1 MKFYYLILVEN
12 RKGKKAVPV
21 EVDGVVDLMDA
32 FSNHISVGDDIT
44 KVYPM
49 VSLEQAKEVAREI
62 NNLQTK
68 TLQEIEIVVAKTN
81 MEMKKYNVVHYH
93 DFDVEQENER
103 IERMSEWKRNEIDKR
118 TCKVEDEID
127 SYYEYMKKIL
137 GDKGYTK
144 NVEQVKMH
152 FGQIAIGL
160 ADATM

>member
-12 RKGKKAVPV
+12 RKGKEAIPV
-21 EVDGVVDLMDA
+21 QVDSGVDLMDG
-32 FSNHISVGDDIT
+32 FSKHITVGDDIV

-49 VSLEQAKEVAREI
+49 ESLEQSKEVAREI
-62 NNLQTK
+62 NGLQEK

-81 MEMKKYNVVHYH
+81 MEMQNYNVVHYL

-103 IERMSEWKRNEIDKR
+103 IERMSEWQKNEIDKR

-127 SYYEYMKKIL
+127 SYYEYMKKLL
-137 GDKGYTK
+137 GDKGYTH
-144 NVEQVKMH
+144 NIEQVKMH

>member
-1 MKFYYLILVEN
+1 MKFYYLIVVEN
-12 RKGKKAVPV
+12 RTGKKAVPV
-21 EVDGVVDLMDA
+21 QVDGVVDIMDG
-32 FSNHISVGDDIT
+32 FSRYITVGDDIV

-49 VSLEQAKEVAREI
+49 ESLEQSKEVTREI
-62 NNLQTK
+62 NSLQEK

-81 MEMKKYNVVHYH
+81 MEMKKYNVVQYL

-103 IERMSEWKRNEIDKR
+103 IERMPEWQRNEIDRR
-118 TCKVEDEID
+118 TCKVEDEIY

-137 GDKGYTK
+137 GDRGYTH
-144 NVEQVKMH
+144 NIEQVKIH

>member
-1 MKFYYLILVEN
+1 MKFYYLLLVEN
-12 RKGKKAVPV
+12 RKGKEAIPV
-21 EVDGVVDLMDA
+21 QVDEVVDLMDG
-32 FSNHISVGDDIT
+32 FSRYITVGDDIV

-49 VSLEQAKEVAREI
+49 ESLEQAKEVAREI
-62 NNLQTK
+62 NDLQTK
-68 TLQEIEIVVAKTN
+68 TLQEIEIVVAKEN
-81 MEMKKYNVVHYH
+81 MELKKYNVVHYL

-103 IERMSEWKRNEIDKR
+103 IERMSEWKKNEIDRR

-152 FGQIAIGL
+152 FGQIAIVL

>member
-12 RKGKKAVPV
+12 RKGKEAIPV
-21 EVDGVVDLMDA
+21 QVDSGVDLMDG
-32 FSNHISVGDDIT
+32 FSKHITVGDDIV
-44 KVYPM
+44 KVYPTE
-49 VSLEQAKEVAREI
+49 SLEQSKEVAREI

-81 MEMKKYNVVHYH
+81 MELKKYNSVSYL
-93 DFDVEQENER
+93 DFDVEQENDR
-103 IERMSEWKRNEIDKR
+103 IERMPEWQRNEIDRR

-137 GDKGYTK
+137 GDRGYTH
-144 NVEQVKMH
+144 NIEQVKMH

>member
-1 MKFYYLILVEN
+1 MKFYYLIVVE
-12 RKGKKAVPV
+12 RSTGKVAIPV
-21 EVDGVVDLMDA
+21 QVDGVVDLMDA

-49 VSLEQAKEVAREI
+49 VSLEQSKEVAREI
-62 NNLQTK
+62 NDLQTK
-68 TLQEIEIVVAKTN
+68 NLQEIEIVVAKSN
-81 MEMKKYNVVHYH
+81 MEMKKYNSVSYL

-103 IERMSEWKRNEIDKR
+103 IERMPEWQRNEIDKR
-118 TCKVEDEID
+118 TCRVEDEIY

-137 GDKGYTK
+137 GDRCYAK

>member
-1 MKFYYLILVEN
+1 MKFYYLIIVEN
-12 RKGKKAVPV
+12 HKGKEAIPV
-21 EVDGVVDLMDA
+21 QVDGVVDLMDG
-32 FSNHISVGDDIT
+32 FSRYITVGDDIV
-44 KVYPM
+44 KVYPLE
-49 VSLEQAKEVAREI
+49 SLEQAKEVAREI

-68 TLQEIEIVVAKTN
+68 TLQEIEIVVTKTN
-81 MEMKKYNVVHYH
+81 MELKKYNLVSYL

-103 IERMSEWKRNEIDKR
+103 IERMSEWQKNEIDKR

-137 GDKGYTK
+137 GDRGYAK
-144 NVEQVKMH
+144 NVEQVRMH

>member
-62 NNLQTK
+62 NDLQTK
-68 TLQEIEIVVAKTN
+68 TLQEIEIVVAKEN
-81 MEMKKYNVVHYH
+81 MELKKYNVVHYL
-93 DFDVEQENER
+93 DFDVEQENCR
-103 IERMSEWKRNEIDKR
+103 IEMMPEWKRNEIDSR

-127 SYYEYMKKIL
+127 SYYEYMKRLL
-137 GDKGYTK
+137 GDRGYTK

-152 FGQIAIGL
+152 FGQISIGL
-160 ADATM
+160 SDATM

>member
-1 MKFYYLILVEN
+1 MKFYYLILVESY
-12 RKGKKAVPV
+12 RGKKAVPV

-62 NNLQTK
+62 NGLQTK
-68 TLQEIEIVVAKTN
+68 TVQEIEIVVAKTN
-81 MEMKKYNVVHYH
+81 MEMKKYNVVYYYE
-93 DFDVEQENER
+93 FDGEQENER
-103 IERMSEWKRNEIDKR
+103 IERMPEWKKNEIDRR

-137 GDKGYTK
+137 GDRGYTH
-144 NVEQVKMH
+144 NIEQVKMH

>member
-1 MKFYYLILVEN
+1 MRFYYLIIVEN
-12 RKGKKAVPV
+12 HKGKEAIPV
-21 EVDGVVDLMDA
+21 QVDGVGDLMDG
-32 FSNHISVGDDIT
+32 FSKHITVGDDIV

-49 VSLEQAKEVAREI
+49 ESLEQSKEVAREI
-62 NNLQTK
+62 NGLQEK

-81 MEMKKYNVVHYH
+81 MDLKKYNSVSYL

-103 IERMSEWKRNEIDKR
+103 IERMSEWQKNDIDKR

-137 GDKGYTK
+137 GDRGYTH
-144 NVEQVKMH
+144 NIEQVKMH

>member
-1 MKFYYLILVEN
+1 MKFYYLIVVEN
-12 RKGKKAVPV
+12 RRGKKAVPV
-21 EVDGVVDLMDA
+21 EVDGVVDLMDG
-32 FSNHISVGDDIT
+32 FSKYITVGDDIV

-49 VSLEQAKEVAREI
+49 WSLEQAKEVALEI
-62 NNLQTK
+62 NSLQEK

-81 MEMKKYNVVHYH
+81 MELKKYNSVSYL

-103 IERMSEWKRNEIDKR
+103 IERMPEWKKNEIDKR
-118 TCKVEDEID
+118 TCKVEDEIH
-127 SYYEYMKKIL
+127 SYYEYMKKLL

-152 FGQIAIGL
+152 FGQIVIGL